1 MIYPEAN
8 TNIWLYTQ
16 PTDMRKSFNGLSALV
31 KNTLAENPL
40 SGHFFV
46 FINRRR
52 TTIKVLYFDNSGYC
66 IWMKKLEQ
74 GRFHF
79 NGDREDKIM
88 LSWTELQMIL
98 SGIDTHNIRKYKRYN
113 HQKRIENRY
122 NGRHENV
129 VHAE

>member
-1 MIYPEAN
+1 MFYPEAS
-8 TNIWLYTQ
+8 TKIWLYTQ
-16 PTDMRKSFNGLSALV
+16 PADMRKSFNGLSALV
-31 KNTLAENPL
+31 KNMLAENPL

-52 TTIKVLYFDNSGYC
+52 TTVKVLYFDNSGYC

-79 NGDREDKIM
+79 NSNRDDKLM

-98 SGIDTHNIRKYKRYN
+98 SGIDTQKIHKYKRYN
-113 HQKRIENRY
+113 HQERIENGY
-122 NGRHENV
+122 NRRHENV
-129 VHAE
+129 ARAG